1 MMDLIND
8 TNARTGPN
16 NIGMEFPEMLS
27 QYENANGNSPLT
39 QDQRNTMLNMIASQ
53 TTAPGSNNALVSP
66 TPPPAL
72 DLDNLSYT
80 QAEIDELARLAS
92 SQDARIREIH
102 DAVAP
107 FSPGGSL
114 TGLNDP
120 NYFNGVDSDHNAAN
134 IDLDQFLDTGAFY
147 NGSSPMGAL
156 GGFDMDS
163 YGDGQFDLSMDG
175 ANDTGRIVEEHSSS
189 ANSPEEDIKVEI
201 KEEPK
206 DDEQQ
211 SAGTRGPSKRR
222 RRTGYGM
229 TRYPQ
234 EFWA

>member
-27 QYENANGNSPLT
+27 QYENAHGNSPLT
-39 QDQRNTMLNMIASQ
+39 PDQRNTVLNMIASQ
-53 TTAPGSNNALVSP
+53 STTAGSNNALVSP

-72 DLDNLSYT
+72 DLANLSYT

-107 FSPGGSL
+107 FSPGGGL
-114 TGLNDP
+114 TGVNDG
-120 NYFNGVDSDHNAAN
+120 NYFSGDGVDPDHNAAN
-134 IDLDQFLDTGAFY
+134 IDLDQFLDAGAFY
-147 NGSSPMGAL
+147 SGSSPMGAS

-175 ANDTGRIVEEHSSS
+175 ANDAGRIIEEHSSA
-189 ANSPEEDIKVEI
+189 ANSPGTEVKVEI
-201 KEEPK
+201 KEEPAE
-206 DDEQQ
+206 DEQQ

-222 RRTGYGM
+222 RKH
-229 TRYPQ
+229 
-234 EFWA
+234 